1 MFVSPNA
8 HIFDLKGSVFP
19 KVLSRDLSKKLFLK
33 SEISVLQGKTKPT
46 NQKTALSPL
55 KDGEE
60 KVEQGRQQ

>member
-8 HIFDLKGSVFP
+8 HIFDLKGTVFQ
-19 KVLSRDLSKKLFLK
+19 STRDLSKKLFLK
-33 SEISVLQGKTKPT
+33 TEMSVLQGKTKPA
-46 NQKTALSPL
+46 NQKTALSPF